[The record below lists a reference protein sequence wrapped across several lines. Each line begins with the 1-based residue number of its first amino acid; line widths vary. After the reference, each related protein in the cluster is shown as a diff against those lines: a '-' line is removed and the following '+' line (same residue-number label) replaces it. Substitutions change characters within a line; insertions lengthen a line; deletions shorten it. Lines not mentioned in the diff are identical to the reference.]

1 MEGTSEVQPKQP
13 LVALS
18 ILLMLT
24 AESICGES
32 DMKARSGSGGHVH
45 IWPTEI
51 RARVQLAF
59 AGLKGQQKQFRKQT
73 FSSSPMLV

>member
-18 ILLMLT
+18 TLLMLT
-24 AESICGES
+24 VRSICGES
-32 DMKARSGSGGHVH
+32 DMKALSGSGGHVQ

-59 AGLKGQQKQFRKQT
+59 AGLKGQRKQFRKQT
-73 FSSSPMLV
+73 FSSSPVLV